1 MSVVKRYPMEYAGRR
16 MSWAKA
22 AVARGFVFLSGVE
35 GRDEET
41 DEAPPSM
48 RAQASNC
55 MRKIKER
62 LEELGS
68 SLENIC
74 IMTIYVTDLDEY
86 FRERVDRHCIF
97 GFLEEHVPS
106 FREVPPAETLL
117 EVSGLARR
125 GMKIEIDVIAATNE

>member
-1 MSVVKRYPMEYAGRR
+1 
-16 MSWAKA
+16 
-22 AVARGFVFLSGVE
+22 
-35 GRDEET
+35 
-41 DEAPPSM
+41 M

-55 MRKIKER
+55 MRKIEER

-68 SLENIC
+68 SLENIA
-74 IMTIYVTDLDEY
+74 MLTIYVTDLDEY

-97 GFLEEHVPS
+97 GFLEERAAT
-106 FREVPPAETLL
+106 FADVPPAETLV